1 MDTEDRAP
9 AVVRSFHLGDCGD
22 DGDSASPLF
31 LAALPII
38 IVKDL
43 SGSYAVLPRELL
55 ADHPIPD
62 RVTGV
67 HQWRGSGFPIT
78 RDVGDDGD
86 PGDH

>member
-1 MDTEDRAP
+1 MATEDRAP

-62 RVTGV
+62 PCHRCSSMARL
-67 HQWRGSGFPIT
+67 WFPIT